1 MPENYLRCVAPIC
14 INIPADPAER
24 SKIMTK
30 RSIAFG
36 IALII
41 VCGLVIWTAFGRPP
55 IGPFNNMGFGSDWD
69 CPPNATPAAT
79 VCV

>member
-1 MPENYLRCVAPIC
+1 MRR
-14 INIPADPAER
+14 PAEQSKMMTRR
-24 SKIMTK
+24 SV
-30 RSIAFG
+30 AFG
-36 IALII
+36 IAVII

-79 VCV
+79 VCVNKPVPHKSN

>member
-1 MPENYLRCVAPIC
+1 
-14 INIPADPAER
+14 
-24 SKIMTK
+24 MTR

-36 IALII
+36 IAVII

-55 IGPFNNMGFGSDWD
+55 LGPFNNMGFGSDWD

-79 VCV
+79 VGKKNDSHKQYPAALMI